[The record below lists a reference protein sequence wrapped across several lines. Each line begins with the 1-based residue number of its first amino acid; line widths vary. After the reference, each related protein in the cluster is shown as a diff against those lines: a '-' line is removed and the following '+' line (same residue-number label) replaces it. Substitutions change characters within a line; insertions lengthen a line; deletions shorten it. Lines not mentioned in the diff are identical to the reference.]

1 MPVSPAATVTWD
13 IAKSV
18 SVRDSKPVGFTH
30 VGRRHPNVSRKNGFR
45 GKLITMPAV
54 RRERTAEEQ
63 RG

>member
-13 IAKSV
+13 ITKSV
-18 SVRDSKPVGFTH
+18 SVRDSKLVDFTH